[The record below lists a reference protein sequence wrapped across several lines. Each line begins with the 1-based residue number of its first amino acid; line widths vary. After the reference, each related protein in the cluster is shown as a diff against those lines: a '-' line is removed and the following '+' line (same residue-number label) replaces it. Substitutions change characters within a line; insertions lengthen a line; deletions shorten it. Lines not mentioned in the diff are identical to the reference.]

1 MSRTIS
7 ERPAVLTT
15 AERSPKA
22 IDQSAVSSAIILRIS
37 AIARR
42 GMSIL
47 PFVFRSPV

>member
-1 MSRTIS
+1 MSD
-7 ERPAVLTT
+7 RPTVLTT

-42 GMSIL
+42 GISIF
-47 PFVFRSPV
+47 PFVFRSP